1 MTRNEVIALAMA
13 GYTKAEISR
22 LAQADDGFNPQPDPN
37 PQPNPNP
44 QPDPDPQPGP
54 KPRPRPDPKPQP
66 DPTMEQFMAGFNAKM
81 DQLFT
86 AMQQQALRQTSMPEP
101 ETVDS
106 ILASIINPTKEV
118 DK

>member
-22 LAQADDGFNPQPDPN
+22 LAQADDGFN
-37 PQPNPNP
+37 
-44 QPDPDPQPGP
+44 PQPGP